1 MERIVMIN
9 RTVRLI
15 MLIGSLSGCAAVNHP
30 SNPNAID
37 EVKQEGGYAFSS
49 SYHEDSQI
57 SVILAFSGGGTRAAA
72 LSYGVLKQL
81 NDTQIMVNGEPRSL
95 LSEVDVISSVSG
107 GSFTA
112 AYYGLYQDKIFS
124 EYEESFLKRDVKD
137 DLLSKLLSPSR
148 WFSAL
153 GRTDLANDYYEE
165 EIFGQKTFSDIDTKT
180 APYIIINA
188 SDITTGVRFSFI
200 QEYFNVLCSDVSQ
213 FPISKAVTASSAV
226 PVLFEPVVLENHQGC
241 ETNDY
246 TSMGQISLNELS
258 FRSKKAVQNIR
269 EYNDKEKNRYI
280 HLVDGGI
287 TDNLGLLAIYDL
299 LEIGD
304 FHMKMEYSGQ
314 SQHHIMVI
322 SVDASTEPELG
333 IGQSVDFPTV
343 AQTLN
348 SITDIQLHRYNDA
361 TKALFI
367 DSMEQW
373 ASEASNGNVE
383 VIPHFIQVGFDYTK
397 DPIAR
402 QRFNQ
407 VPTDLTIDANTV
419 DAIIYEG
426 QTQLK
431 DNQTYQAV
439 VEQLVSLP

>member
-1 MERIVMIN
+1 MIN
-9 RTVRLI
+9 RLARLV

-30 SNPNAID
+30 SNTNTIE
-37 EVKQEGGYAFSS
+37 EVKPGGGYAFSS
-49 SYHEDSQI
+49 SNHEDSQVT
-57 SVILAFSGGGTRAAA
+57 VILAFSGGGTRAAA

-81 NDTQIMVNGEPRSL
+81 NDTHIVIDGQPRSL

-112 AYYGLYQDKIFS
+112 AYYGLYQDKIFTD
-124 EYEESFLKRDVKD
+124 YEQSFLKRNVKD
-137 DLLSKLLSPSR
+137 DLISQLLSPSR

-153 GRTDLANDYYEE
+153 GRTDLANNYYQD
-165 EIFGQKTFSDIDTKT
+165 EIFGEKTFADIDTTT

-226 PVLFEPVVLENHQGC
+226 PVLFQPVVLENHQGC
-241 ETNDY
+241 ETNGTASIDAV
-246 TSMGQISLNELS
+246 SFNELS
-258 FRSKKAVQNIR
+258 FRSKKAVENIQQ
-269 EYNDKEKNRYI
+269 YDDKEKNRYI

-304 FHMKMEYSGQ
+304 FHRKLDYSGQ
-314 SQHHIMVI
+314 SQHHIVVI

-361 TKALFI
+361 TKALFM

-373 ASEASNGNVE
+373 SSEASNDHVE
-383 VIPHFIQVGFDYTK
+383 VIPHFIQIGFNHTQ
-397 DPIAR
+397 DPESR
-402 QRFNQ
+402 HRFNQ
-407 VPTDLTIDANTV
+407 VPTDLTIDGDTVEAIIDEGQSQLKANT
-419 DAIIYEG
+419 IY
-426 QTQLK
+426 QS
-431 DNQTYQAV
+431 V
-439 VEQLVSLP
+439 VEQLAQTP